1 MQLDSFKEKRV
12 KTYLEKYGVDNPSKL
27 PANREQ
33 AKRTTEENT
42 ETQIIEILN
51 SRRKLMLKRQKLK
64 GMQ

>member
-33 AKRTTEENT
+33 AKHTTEEKYGNANYRN
-42 ETQIIEILN
+42 IE
-51 SRRKLMLKRQKLK
+51 
-64 GMQ
+64 